1 MPVARFEMPD
11 GRIARFE
18 VPEGTSPEDAQA
30 QIEAMMKE
38 REPAPAAPPPAVPP
52 AGEAVYPRGGND
64 ALKVFGEFAQS
75 INVSVP
81 QLLDMPSHVVNW
93 MLEKAGADVRIP
105 ATMERNFNRLPGG
118 EGGFM
123 EPGMARDAVRTGGQL
138 TAAAAG
144 MMPVQRAAGTAGALL
159 GDILGVGST
168 AAKQTVAPLVHAG
181 RDAVENLPA
190 VLPGERAARQAAEL
204 PLLRQS
210 GDVEAAGYKL
220 KPAGTGVRVV
230 PDKVQQEAI
239 KQGLE
244 PRMVAL
250 VKSATSLGRQK
261 MGQMLD
267 NVDAQRSNL
276 LNANQRPGNV
286 AGDSI
291 LARVKIIQRAN
302 KAAGQRIRPAVEKLN
317 GVYIDTSPATNEF
330 WQSLG
335 DMGIT
340 FDSAAGKLNFDGS
353 MIDQLPGPINAVQRL
368 FTKMV
373 KASEKQG
380 ATTPGMVN
388 ARAAH
393 DLKRY
398 IDEVVTY
405 GKGAEGLSGETVNIM
420 KTLRHN
426 LNGILREA
434 SPEYAKANTQYS
446 ETIDALDSLQDIAG
460 KRMDLMGENA
470 DRALGVLSRRI
481 FSNAVSGVP
490 LDDAITQIDQV
501 AKKYVSP
508 GGSDLIPYK
517 LIGKSAGVTPDMLDD
532 SLREQIQFA
541 SQMERYFKIAPTN
554 SFQGGI
560 EKAGEVLIN
569 SATGGTKGVLLDAAT
584 SLLDKVRG
592 VNEEN
597 AMKAFRELLKD

>member
-1 MPVARFEMPD
+1 MAFDPSTARVIGEAKRFDPTT
-11 GRIARFE
+11 ARVVE
-18 VPEGTSPEDAQA
+18 ESP
-30 QIEAMMKE
+30 
-38 REPAPAAPPPAVPP
+38 PAGAPPPVVPP
-52 AGEAVYPRGGND
+52 TTEAVYPRGGND
-64 ALKVFGEFAQS
+64 ALKVVGEFAQS
-75 INVSVP
+75 INVSIP

-93 MLEKAGADVRIP
+93 MLEKAGTDVRIP

-123 EPGMARDAVRTGGQL
+123 EPGMARDAFRTGGQL

-250 VKSATSLGRQK
+250 VKSSTPLGRQK

-286 AGDSI
+286 AGESI
-291 LARVKIIQRAN
+291 LARVKVIQRAN
-302 KAAGQRIRPAVEKLN
+302 KAAGQRLKPAVDGLKGLEIDINPPVQAFLDDLSEM
-317 GVYIDTSPATNEF
+317 GVRFDPKQGTVQFSGSAIDE
-330 WQSLG
+330 
-335 DMGIT
+335 
-340 FDSAAGKLNFDGS
+340 
-353 MIDQLPGPINAVQRL
+353 LPGPTGAVKRIL
-368 FTKMV
+368 SRMLKV
-373 KASEKQG
+373 GKVDAYE
-380 ATTPGMVN
+380 
-388 ARAAH
+388 AH
-393 DLKRY
+393 KLKRY

-405 GKGAEGLSGETVNIM
+405 GKGAEGLAGETERM
-420 KTLRHN
+420 LKGLRHD
-426 LNGILREA
+426 LNAVLREA
-434 SPEYAKANTQYS
+434 SPEYARANTQYS
-446 ETIDALDSLQDIAG
+446 ETIDALDTLQDIAG

-501 AKKYVSP
+501 ARKYVSP

-517 LIGKSAGVTPDMLDD
+517 LIEKSAGVTRDMLDD

-584 SLLDKVRG
+584 SLLDRVRG

-597 AMKAFRELLKD
+597 AMKAFRQLLKD